1 MLLNDILQVKDNTVY
16 PFSPLLLPPSLQA
29 LRLYGDRTIT
39 MVKELLSLLSEI
51 LLLHTLRPN
60 SIFQSCP
67 SLPLMAE
74 TPIIAL
80 TAKA

>member
-39 MVKELLSLLSEI
+39 MVKELLSLFSEI

-60 SIFQSCP
+60 SIQSCP